1 MAQPN
6 RLSKASDEQLETM
19 VEKTPPGTVGRL
31 AILQELSDRRRGAA
45 EDRRGIL
52 WISLGLL
59 ISLVLA
65 AWLLLEFP
73 AYPPAKTPPTEP
85 PPSPVAPA
93 NPSTLP

>member
-31 AILQELSDRRRGAA
+31 AILQELSNRRRGAA
-45 EDRRGIL
+45 EDRKGIL

-59 ISLVLA
+59 ISVLLA

-73 AYPPAKTPPTEP
+73 AYPPAKTPPAGV
-85 PPSPVAPA
+85 PPSRTAPA
-93 NPSTLP
+93 YP